1 MATEG
6 LSKAQQAQ
14 YGEVGFTVVPG
25 LFGRAE
31 CADFVAHMM
40 DLHAGRK
47 QLDGF
52 ARREAD
58 EWGRTHNQ
66 HNYDVRAEA
75 LLIEPRL
82 QAPLRD
88 CLGDEPDGI
97 QTMYFYKGS
106 EQRRHQDQFYL
117 PGCMSAWIALD
128 DADQDNGALRV
139 QPGSHKG
146 HLLTKTELET
156 MDGTDYN
163 DAVDRLF
170 ADNGLPEEIV
180 EVKLGDVVFFN
191 GVLIHRGGPI
201 AAPDSFRHAMA
212 NHYIGHSFTD
222 WPHTGWWRI
231 GFDGSRRH

>member
-1 MATEG
+1 MDG
-6 LSKAQQAQ
+6 LTRGQKAQ
-14 YGEVGFTVVPG
+14 YEERGFTVLPG
-25 LFGRAE
+25 LFGRRE
-31 CADFVAHMM
+31 CADFIGHMM

-52 ARREAD
+52 AERGPE

-66 HNYDVRAEA
+66 HNYDPRAEG

-82 QAPLRD
+82 EAPLRD

-117 PGCMSAWIALD
+117 PGCMSAWIALG
-128 DADQDNGALRV
+128 DAHRDNGAVRV
-139 QPGSHKG
+139 QAGSHKG
-146 HLLTKTELET
+146 PLLTKAELDT

-170 ADNGLPEEIV
+170 ERNDLPEEIV
-180 EVKLGDVVFFN
+180 EVELGDVVFFD

-201 AAPDSFRHAMA
+201 VDVSSFRHAMA
-212 NHYIGHSFTD
+212 NHYIGRSFVE
-222 WPHTGWWRI
+222 WPHRI
-231 GFDGSRRH
+231 VDFTTFPCSRG